1 MSARKSGATAA
12 SKSGSG
18 PRQRTGTGTGTGTG
32 SGTGSGP
39 EAADA
44 PQSAASKLFDIRLLI
59 GGLFTLYGIMLTV
72 AGFFTSDADKQKASN
87 ININLW
93 LGIGMLI
100 MGLLF
105 LLWRQVNP
113 LRVERPEPQGT
124 TGTEPRR

>member
-1 MSARKSGATAA
+1 MSARNSGATAA
-12 SKSGSG
+12 SSGS
-18 PRQRTGTGTGTGTG
+18 PRKGTAAG
-32 SGTGSGP
+32 SQP
-39 EAADA
+39 AADTSDT

-59 GGLFTLYGIMLTV
+59 GGLFTLYGIMLTI

-113 LRVERPEPQGT
+113 LRVQDHAVQSGGT